1 MPCIADCALFRVY
14 AVITGS
20 PLSAGVRSPEVAAM
34 VDRLDRLESLLTRA
48 LSGDS
53 NYSSSPATSSTAAIP
68 ARSATPPGLPAYPKL
83 SRTQGLVSGTTA
95 AASGSDLSAAAI
107 NAADLTRQWN
117 SAVTRMRT
125 PSESSLGGSS
135 DVDSS
140 TNDGSLAVASGP
152 QSFSGPEFPAAA
164 FAAAAAASKRNGVKV
179 GGSVSEASAVPE
191 TPEERSF
198 SPVQNPFAPILQRLG
213 TEDRPGETSGEHS
226 PVFENLATAT
236 EASVSG
242 GTEQVTE
249 GEETTSHRT
258 STGDRQTSDGNLF
271 TFSDDGAETSVGEG
285 DLNAVG
291 ESQEEGTNA
300 QQTDA
305 VAANPADLQ
314 AAHIVTAESADQSS
328 VQEASPAPLKAEVH
342 EKEANDVAVDTPSD
356 YDPLFDAFQR
366 PATGLVKLDES
377 SDDSEQHSDELSHS
391 DSSDEGMDLPTPLRP
406 LGDQHAGSPSHDPV
420 SPTLPNGSAKDS
432 AAVFQPI
439 KHDAHATKTSSAA
452 SPPAQDEQAAA
463 TSPPYSPAEDAPN
476 GVNMHEMG
484 SQSTDSYFSESHMDD
499 AAEGEVLNGN
509 GYTSAADAHR
519 SPPTAPPAPG
529 SASRRNTIPLHPLL
543 DPRSPASPSVA
554 DLIDR
559 FSSPVVA
566 RSTDRESRRMSRRRQ
581 SNDL

>member
-1 MPCIADCALFRVY
+1 
-14 AVITGS
+14 
-20 PLSAGVRSPEVAAM
+20 M

-68 ARSATPPGLPAYPKL
+68 TRAATPPGLPAYPKL
-83 SRTQGLVSGTTA
+83 PRIQGLVSGTTA
-95 AASGSDLSAAAI
+95 AASGSDHSAAAI

-140 TNDGSLAVASGP
+140 TSDGSLAVASGP
-152 QSFSGPEFPAAA
+152 QSFSGSEYRTAA

-191 TPEERSF
+191 TPETRSF
-198 SPVQNPFAPILQRLG
+198 SPVQNPFAPILQRLV
-213 TEDRPGETSGEHS
+213 TENRPGETSGEHS

-258 STGDRQTSDGNLF
+258 SMGDRQTSDGNL
-271 TFSDDGAETSVGEG
+271 TFSDDGAETSVGEA
-285 DLNAVG
+285 DLNAVR

-305 VAANPADLQ
+305 AAANTADWQ
-314 AAHIVTAESADQSS
+314 AADIVTADSADQAI
-328 VQEASPAPLKAEVH
+328 VQEASPALLNAEVH
-342 EKEANDVAVDTPSD
+342 GKEANDVAVDTPSD

-366 PATGLVKLDES
+366 PATGLVELDES

-420 SPTLPNGSAKDS
+420 SPTVVNGSAKDS
-432 AAVFQPI
+432 ASVFQPI
-439 KHDAHATKTSSAA
+439 KHDAHVTETSSAGNAA

-476 GVNMHEMG
+476 GANMHEIG

-509 GYTSAADAHR
+509 GYTSTADAHR
-519 SPPTAPPAPG
+519 TPSTAPPAPG